1 MICYEKQKAAQG
13 GGASRRAARGLE
25 VLMGGF
31 RDDEGIGDDVLHAVW
46 GVL

>member
-1 MICYEKQKAAQG
+1 MNG
-13 GGASRRAARGLE
+13 NGPVGRRGFGR

-31 RDDEGIGDDVLHAVW
+31 QDDEGIGDDVLHAVW

>member
-31 RDDEGIGDDVLHAVW
+31 QNDEGIGDAVLHVVW